1 MAQKIFAVHV
11 NSMAEERTVS
21 NFTWITPTCRARLS
35 VASMTRMTQIRQF
48 YKTERSSSKPPHV
61 PRLKYAKAAEKMRRQ
76 QLDEFSTFQATE
88 AQDSDS
94 DDESKA
100 NLNPGAQTIQKDSSL
115 KALEE
120 SFVNFNCKLLPEILS
135 SESESEDS
143 ANNDKSEKSSPSTST
158 LVSNPNFQDND
169 FTFMM

>member
-76 QLDEFSTFQATE
+76 QLDEFSTFQPTE
-88 AQDSDS
+88 TDDSDNES
-94 DDESKA
+94 DA
-100 NLNPGAQTIQKDSSL
+100 NLNPGGQTYKRTHLS
-115 KALEE
+115 KPWR
-120 SFVNFNCKLLPEILS
+120 NLLLISIASYFP
-135 SESESEDS
+135 
-143 ANNDKSEKSSPSTST
+143 KSSPPNLSRRILRTMT
-158 LVSNPNFQDND
+158 NLKNHLLVLLP
-169 FTFMM
+169 